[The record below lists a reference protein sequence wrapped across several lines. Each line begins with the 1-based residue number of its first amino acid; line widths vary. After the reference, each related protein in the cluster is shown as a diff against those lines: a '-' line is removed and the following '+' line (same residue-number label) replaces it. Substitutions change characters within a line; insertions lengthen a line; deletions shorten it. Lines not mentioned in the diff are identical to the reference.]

1 MDLRPELPV
10 IQLAYLG
17 YRTQR
22 RQLNLVCRERTAH
35 RNAFTRN
42 VSHELKA
49 LSDYTPVLPV
59 NLGTLLGVVQR

>member
-42 VSHELKA
+42 VSHELKGP
-49 LSDYTPVLPV
+49 L
-59 NLGTLLGVVQR
+59 